1 MKVDV
6 IVGGLYGDEGKG
18 KIISYLGDK
27 NRYDYVFRVNASTNA
42 SHSVQL
48 DNSDELIVTKQLPS
62 VFFNNNIKFVV
73 GPGAVLNLEALKEEV
88 LQRPDIDIIKNK
100 VFIASSICL
109 LIKPYIEKNKSG
121 EISSKLGSTNQ
132 GTGIAVVA
140 RTRRHCIRLY
150 DVENAVNG
158 EITKEELKEKIKYLC
173 IQIDSELFKNRKESY
188 YDEIARELIK
198 DYETIKEKIGK
209 FSVDYTR
216 FLLSIPEKSKILI
229 EGCNGIMLDNLHG
242 LTPYTTS
249 SSTSINSL
257 LNGANLSP
265 YLIDK
270 SYIVCT
276 GYFCCLNKR
285 PFITEM
291 EEYEAKK
298 IYKNNSEI
306 DGAEG
311 MLRRIGWFDLPT
323 LKKALVGHKNSELI
337 INKLDIMKDLDEI
350 KVCTNY
356 IMPNGE
362 KLECMPDNLKILEKV
377 KPEYKIFKGW
387 GNIENVKD
395 YKFIPEELKEF
406 IKFIEDE
413 TKFKVAYIG
422 VGRRKSD
429 LIKL

>member
-18 KIISYLGDK
+18 KIISYLGEENK
-27 NRYDYVFRVNASTNA
+27 YDYVFRVNASTNA

-48 DNSDELIVTKQLPS
+48 DNSDDVIVTKQLPS
-62 VFFNNNIKFVV
+62 VFFNKNIKFVV
-73 GPGAVLNLEALKEEV
+73 GPGAILNLEALKEEV
-88 LQRPDIDIIKNK
+88 LQRPDIEEIKNR
-100 VFIASSICL
+100 VHIASSICI

-150 DVENAVNG
+150 DIENVFNG
-158 EITKEELKEKIKYLC
+158 EMTKDELKNKIKFSC
-173 IQIDSELFKNRKESY
+173 EQIDKELYNNKSEEYFEN
-188 YDEIARELIK
+188 IVQELIEA
-198 DYETIKEKIGK
+198 YRIIKEKIGD
-209 FSVDYTR
+209 FSVDYTK
-216 FLLSIPEKSKILI
+216 FLATIPEESKILI
-229 EGCNGIMLDNLHG
+229 EGCNGIMLDNVHG
-242 LTPYTTS
+242 LNPYTTS

-265 YLIDK
+265 YLLDK
-270 SYIVCT
+270 SYIVAT

-285 PFITEM
+285 PFVTEM
-291 EEYEAKK
+291 EKEDAEK
-298 IYKNNSEI
+298 IYKNNSEV

-311 MLRRIGWFDLPT
+311 MLRRLGWFDMPT
-323 LKKALVGHKNSELI
+323 LKKALIGHKESELI
-337 INKLDIMKDLDEI
+337 INKLDIMKDLDEV

-356 IMPNGE
+356 VLPNGE
-362 KLECMPDNLKILEKV
+362 KLKYMPDDVNILKNV
-377 KPEYKIFKGW
+377 KAEYKVFKGW
-387 GNIENVKD
+387 GSIENIKEYKD
-395 YKFIPEELKEF
+395 LPETLKEF
-406 IKFIEDE
+406 IKFIEEE

-422 VGRRKSD
+422 VGRKKSD